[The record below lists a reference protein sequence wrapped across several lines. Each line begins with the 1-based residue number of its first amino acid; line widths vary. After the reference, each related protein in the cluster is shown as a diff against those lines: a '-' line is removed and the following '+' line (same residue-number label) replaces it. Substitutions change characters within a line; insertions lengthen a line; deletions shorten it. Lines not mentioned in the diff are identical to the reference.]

1 MTWRLW
7 KAWICKYFDHFRI
20 KRDGTT
26 KTVKGMT
33 AAGTAPHLHLL
44 TSEIR
49 PTAETSEN
57 FQKDCAIPYLESEAS
72 LARTHG
78 NHGGAQSHDTM
89 TLRKQLFVV
98 SSELKNNKRT
108 TRLLRLMVSDGP
120 EVREE
125 GR

>member
-1 MTWRLW
+1 
-7 KAWICKYFDHFRI
+7 
-20 KRDGTT
+20 
-26 KTVKGMT
+26 
-33 AAGTAPHLHLL
+33 
-44 TSEIR
+44 
-49 PTAETSEN
+49 
-57 FQKDCAIPYLESEAS
+57 
-72 LARTHG
+72 
-78 NHGGAQSHDTM
+78 M